1 MSWQC
6 DELAVINEQAM
17 NDELAVNNEL
27 VVMSWQQL
35 WQGTG
40 AHNLLDLKNE
50 RGGEEETPKN
60 T

>member
-1 MSWQC
+1 MMSWQC

-35 WQGTG
+35 WQGTV
-40 AHNLLDLKNE
+40 ANNLLDLKNE
-50 RGGEEETPKN
+50 RGGKGDT
-60 T
+60 

>member
-1 MSWQC
+1 MSWQQC
-6 DELAVINEQAM
+6 DVINEQVM

-50 RGGEEETPKN
+50 RGGKGTPKN

>member
-1 MSWQC
+1 M
-6 DELAVINEQAM
+6 INEQAM
-17 NDELAVNNEL
+17 NDELAVNDEL

-50 RGGEEETPKN
+50 VEGGKGTPKN